1 MDQAQLK
8 ALQDMLKRRTA
19 ANTASPQQARAWI
32 LRDGVHRRDGALLNP
47 KADPRQADARK
58 E

>member
-8 ALQDMLKRRTA
+8 ALQEMLKRRTV
-19 ANTASPQQARAWI
+19 ANTASPQLAREWI
-32 LRDGVHRRDGALLNP
+32 LRDGVHRRDGALLNQGP
-47 KADPRQADARK
+47 ARQRTNTDR